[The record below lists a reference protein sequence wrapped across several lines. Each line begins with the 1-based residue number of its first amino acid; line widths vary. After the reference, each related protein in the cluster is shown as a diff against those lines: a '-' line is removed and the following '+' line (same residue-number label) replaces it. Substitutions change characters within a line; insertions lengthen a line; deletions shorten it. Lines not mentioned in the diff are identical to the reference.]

1 MDPKKLIKIIADWAN
16 DDPACWNNLPKE
28 GRAEAIIEETRDAT
42 QELQKDTLDAGGLL
56 SDLLAELDR
65 EDLAL
70 LESQLVIE

>member
-1 MDPKKLIKIIADWAN
+1 
-16 DDPACWNNLPKE
+16 
-28 GRAEAIIEETRDAT
+28 
-42 QELQKDTLDAGGLL
+42 LQKDTLDAGGLL